1 MDYPPPFDILEMAFF
16 AGADKTDWRYVA
28 FAPIIENEPAPAL
41 GIEILPTHQSP
52 ASDGPGPGS
61 DGLHLLANEPGWKHG
76 SGDAP
81 GNTMITIG
89 RCGRVRSESL
99 AP

>member
-28 FAPIIENEPAPAL
+28 FAPVIEYEPAPAL

-52 ASDGPGPGS
+52 ASDGSGPGS
-61 DGLHLLANEPGWKHG
+61 ESLYLFANEPGWEHG
-76 SGDAP
+76 SSDAP
-81 GNTMITIG
+81 GNAPVTIG
-89 RCGRVRSESL
+89 RYGRSTQ
-99 AP
+99 